1 MALSLD
7 SHMSDQSKFKQK
19 YKYQLL
25 SLSLLPIFFVA
36 CLTGAYRILPGD
48 VLLLLWSKLTGQEVG
63 LPNEAYIVFFQV
75 RLPRVLTA
83 ILVGSSLSM
92 SGATLQAM
100 FRNPLVD
107 AYVLGLSS
115 AAAFGAALS
124 LTMLPVPIQISA
136 FLFGLLAVSAAY
148 FAAREQGEVPAVS
161 LVLAGVMMSAVFTAL
176 LAIIQIMV
184 DPLKIQSIVYWMM
197 GSMHTASW
205 VKIRASLFPM
215 LVGGSIIWLKRW
227 KLNILSLGDRE
238 ARAVGLNP
246 EKEKVYLIT
255 AATLLASSSVALA
268 GVIGLVGLMVP
279 HLLRMLT
286 GPDNKALIPLC
297 LTSGAA
303 YLLLVDTIARTAAS
317 YEIPVGIITTLLG
330 APFFIYL
337 LRKTK
342 LGGWS

>member
-1 MALSLD
+1 MTDRSVLKKKIIYNTL
-7 SHMSDQSKFKQK
+7 
-19 YKYQLL
+19 
-25 SLSLLPIFFVA
+25 FFVLFPVFIGA
-36 CLTGAYRILPGD
+36 CLTGAYPLLPGD
-48 VLLLLWSKLTGQEVG
+48 IVQLIFSRLTGQAAA
-63 LPNEAYIVFFQV
+63 LPPEAQLVFFQV
-75 RLPRVLTA
+75 RLPRVITA
-83 ILVGSSLSM
+83 VLVGSALSLS
-92 SGATLQAM
+92 GAAFQAM

-107 AYVLGLSS
+107 AYVLGLSA

-124 LTMLPVPIQISA
+124 LTVLPVSVQVSA
-136 FLFGLLAVSAAY
+136 FLFGLLAVTAAY
-148 FAAREQGEVPAVS
+148 FAAREQGEVPAIS
-161 LVLAGVMMSAVFTAL
+161 LVLAGVMMSAIFTAL
-176 LAIIQIMV
+176 LAIIQIMS

-205 VKIRASLFPM
+205 AKINSSVIPM
-215 LVGGSIIWLKRW
+215 LLGGAIIYLRRW
-227 KLNILSLGDRE
+227 RLNILSLGERE

-246 EKEKVYLIT
+246 EREKIYLVT
-255 AATLLASSSVALA
+255 AATLLASSAVALA

-286 GPDNKALIPLC
+286 GPDHRSLIPLC
-297 LTSGAA
+297 LTFGGA
-303 YLLLVDTIARTAAS
+303 YLLLVDTLARSVAT